1 MVDGFSEKS
10 FSGELSHSSRMGRV
24 ALALILATTALQLV
38 AGDAFQVQFILLW
51 PALG

>member
-1 MVDGFSEKS
+1 MTDGFSGKS
-10 FSGELSHSSRMGRV
+10 FSGGLFSCRMGRV
-24 ALALILATTALQLV
+24 ALALILAATALQLV